1 MTRFPLPF
9 VFPFALLLAACADTE
24 EPVRFITATP
34 DETAR
39 ITIPMQS
46 VALRE
51 VSLPAYATE
60 EGIAIADASGA
71 LTSAPDRIWADD
83 PTRAVTL
90 RLTNALADLTG
101 RVVASDPWPFRENP
115 EATVEVRIEEFVAES
130 AGRFVAR
137 GRIYVAQ
144 EVEGRNDRAFSFTL
158 AEPFAPEA
166 GFPAI
171 AAARSAVVSSLA
183 REIAERGLR

>member
-1 MTRFPLPF
+1 MMRLPLPWLFPLT
-9 VFPFALLLAACADTE
+9 LLLAACAETG
-24 EPVRFITATP
+24 EPVRFITTTP
-34 DETAR
+34 EETAR
-39 ITIPMQS
+39 ITIPQQS

-71 LTSAPDRIWADD
+71 VTTAPDRIWADD

-101 RVVASDPWPFRENP
+101 RVIASDPWPFRDEP
-115 EATVEVRIEEFVAES
+115 EATVEVRIEEFVAEA

-144 EVEGRNDRAFSFTL
+144 EIEDRSDRAFSFAL

-171 AAARSAVVSSLA
+171 AAARSALLSALA